1 MADLV
6 VSAVVLRDVHG
17 RVLLVRKEGTSRF
30 MLPGGKLEEG
40 ESPLQAICRESA
52 EELGVLLDPAA
63 VTELGVF
70 TADAANEPGL
80 SVTGHIFAHPP
91 VAGAQ
96 ASGEIAELLWL
107 DIPYDGARD
116 DLAPLFETRVLPLLT

>member
-1 MADLV
+1 MTDLE
-6 VSAVVLRDVHG
+6 VSAVVLRDESG

-30 MLPGGKLEEG
+30 MLPGGKIEEG
-40 ESPLQAICRESA
+40 ESPREAICRETA
-52 EELGVLLDPAA
+52 EELGIDLDPEA

-80 SVTGHIFAHPP
+80 VVTGHIFTHPC
-91 VAGAQ
+91 VVGAQ
-96 ASGEIAELLWL
+96 ASAEIAELLWL
-107 DIPYDGARD
+107 DIPYDGTRD